1 MKTIVDRGDIMEN
14 TFICKGKQLA
24 DYLIKNGSKLV
35 DSDGF
40 NIFYFAK
47 DETIESNLMK
57 WNKLNKMS
65 MF

>member
-1 MKTIVDRGDIMEN
+1 MEN
-14 TFICKGKQLA
+14 TFTCKGKQLA

-40 NIFYFAK
+40 NTFYFEK
-47 DETIESNLMK
+47 DETIKVNLSE
-57 WNKLNKMS
+57 WDKLNKMS

>member
-1 MKTIVDRGDIMEN
+1 MNN

-24 DYLIKNGSKLV
+24 DYLIKNGSKLIK
-35 DSDGF
+35 SNGL
-40 NIFYFAK
+40 NTFYFEK
-47 DETIESNLMK
+47 DETIEINLSM

>member
-1 MKTIVDRGDIMEN
+1 MEN